1 MTQSNRSKLL
11 LLLVTALAYRATTN
25 MLQTSLPLY
34 IKYHTDASNLDVS
47 LVMAAAAASS
57 FAAIAYFGLKH
68 TAIKKAVVVGL
79 IALTIGTSFY
89 IVSQGIL
96 EATAVSVFTYIGA
109 GVQPLLL
116 TSVVLT
122 SNPARRERNISV
134 FAAMLSLSL
143 ILGPLYQSIMLRAS
157 NDNLSVSMVS
167 FAPLA
172 ALALILFS
180 SVKFEDSAIIGEKL
194 DLSFLKN
201 RVYVLGILADV
212 IYSIPFSA
220 VITFGGILAKQSF
233 DANYTIIELLFSA
246 YFGASLVTRLVSL
259 KIRSKFYSVVM
270 ALIVT
275 LLGLT
280 VMGLSTNFSEL
291 ALSFVLLGV
300 PHGVAYSAGAS
311 YIASAVP
318 RKSLAAANLVSSFL
332 FGAVSF
338 GILPV
343 LGVLAQFTGLRE
355 SFLFIEAPVA
365 LIGVAFVTL
374 FVSRNR

>member
-1 MTQSNRSKLL
+1 
-11 LLLVTALAYRATTN
+11 

>member
-1 MTQSNRSKLL
+1 VTQSNRSKLL